1 MRLIKIILIVL
12 VANISQST
20 YAQEAERGEFKN
32 HKLSLI
38 IGHAYVPAGV
48 NREGEKV
55 WTVLP
60 SWGIDYDFRFNEK
73 WGLGVHTDLVVESFE
88 YEGSKKIIFERTRP
102 FSAVLVGSR
111 KFGEHLTLLVGG
123 GMEIAEEETLSLVRI
138 GLDYGWELPNEW
150 ELGASLM
157 SDFKID
163 AYNSWVIGLGVGKLF

>member
-1 MRLIKIILIVL
+1 MIRLFVAL
-12 VANISQST
+12 VITFLVFETSAVC
-20 YAQEAERGEFKN
+20 QESEEKEYKN

-48 NREGEKV
+48 NILGEKV

-60 SWGIDYDFRFNEK
+60 SWGLDYDFRLNEK

-88 YEGSKKIIFERTRP
+88 YEGNEKIIFERTRP

-111 KFGEHLTLLVGG
+111 KFGEHLTLLAGG
-123 GMEIAEEETLSLVRI
+123 GIEYAKEETLSLVRI
-138 GLDYGWELPNEW
+138 GVDYGWELPNEW

>member
-1 MRLIKIILIVL
+1 MRLIKILLIILATIF
-12 VANISQST
+12 SQSI

-48 NREGEKV
+48 NILREKV

-60 SWGIDYDFRFNEK
+60 SWGLDYDFRFNEK
-73 WGLGVHTDLVVESFE
+73 WGLGIHTDLVVESFE
-88 YEGSKKIIFERTRP
+88 YEGNEKIVFERTRP

-111 KFGEHLTLLVGG
+111 KFGKHLTLMAGG
-123 GMEIAEEETLSLVRI
+123 GIEYAKEENLKLVRI
-138 GLDYGWELPNEW
+138 GFDYGWELPNEW
-150 ELGASLM
+150 ELSASLM